1 MLGIVS
7 SIEGLKQHVLLSVEA
22 ESNPPLSATGYRLHG
37 QVRERVKAVQ
47 NTAVLS
53 QRKTRDWGV
62 RVKATSAKANRIS
75 AFIYRHIRGC
85 LSVTLTLTAT
95 KSLVRPILE
104 YAATVW
110 EPINKRCHRVLR
122 RSRGELP
129 GVSCRTSAPPQVPL
143 DMSLKPELQKLG
155 NHRTVATALMMC
167 KIISS
172 LVDFQP
178 QENTL
183 EPHARPS
190 GGQPRKLVGSHTR
203 TSTF

>member
-7 SIEGLKQHVLLSVEA
+7 SIEGLKQRVLLSVEA

-85 LSVTLTLTAT
+85 LSVTLTLTAA
-95 KSLVRPILE
+95 KSLVRPIME
-104 YAATVW
+104 YAATVLDPHQQALSQGF
-110 EPINKRCHRVLR
+110 EKVQR
-122 RSRGELP
+122 RAARRLMQDFSP
-129 GVSCRTSAPPQVPL
+129 TTSAPRYV
-143 DMSLKPELQKLG
+143 SKTGAPET
-155 NHRTVATALMMC
+155 R
-167 KIISS
+167 
-172 LVDFQP
+172 QP
-178 QENTL
+178 
-183 EPHARPS
+183 
-190 GGQPRKLVGSHTR
+190 
-203 TSTF
+203 